1 MSKMPSETWNLS
13 PKHTFMD
20 YEPGETFYNNLPYK
34 RNYDQCNSSHVMMES
49 GNIYKFYT
57 CKESRKS
64 YSIPNRDDEFM
75 DLVAQKSK
83 PEIVEADEAD
93 EEA

>member
-1 MSKMPSETWNLS
+1 
-13 PKHTFMD
+13 
-20 YEPGETFYNNLPYK
+20 
-34 RNYDQCNSSHVMMES
+34 MMES